1 MVKDL
6 KDCSF
11 KRILIIGSVVKYR
24 WRLAVALMRLLDRP
38 EFSAIDPARQNLP
51 QHGYA
56 WSQVDLII
64 VDMSEHKAAIRNWYF
79 DLVMQAALPVIIF
92 MDRSAT
98 VDDAAD
104 MVRAGGSDYIDI
116 TRLSLK
122 RLTRALLI
130 AANMHEVKSGFAT
143 KSASTFLPLESG
155 VTASLVSTI
164 KSTNKPTGDDSSV
177 RQSGQVLSGMDNM
190 TDEPTEVLPRLN
202 PSTLDPVVFNVQT
215 DDGSHSR
222 ASGRTGFMRT
232 GHSGSIG
239 DEDGRL
245 PETTGSGKHHDHV
258 GVTDEV
264 TADYQESHDSLEAS
278 FVTTGLMSI
287 LDRANLQQAA
297 LPEDRDAKAKSFT
310 LGQYWPFTPQ
320 QIERGEAIID
330 NYRILEFVAIG
341 GMVSVFKVQ
350 HKDTGQISAMKLFD
364 RDTSDRLGRKRFIR
378 GYQLIE
384 KVSHRHVV
392 AIQDLVASEE
402 SAYAVME
409 YFPAG
414 DLKKRIS
421 KGINRKDIVHYTTVI
436 AAALDTAH
444 QQNILHRDLK
454 PSNVMFRA
462 NGDPVLL
469 DFGIAKLMTESRT
482 SLAFSDHVVGTP
494 YYISPEQAVGSPLD
508 GRSDLY
514 ALGIMLY
521 EMIEGEHP
529 YSGDS
534 PMDIMRQHV
543 SGPVPRLTSVTD
555 PLDRIIGKLLSKD
568 RDDRY
573 ATGREVIRALLE
585 LVPESIDDD

>member
-24 WRLAVALMRLLDRP
+24 RRLAVALMRLLNRP
-38 EFSAIDPARQNLP
+38 EFSAIDPSRQNLP

-79 DLVMQAALPVIIF
+79 DLVMQAALPVMIF

-116 TRLSLK
+116 ARLSLK

-143 KSASTFLPLESG
+143 KSASAFLPLESG
-155 VTASLVSTI
+155 VTASLISAI
-164 KSTNKPTGDDSSV
+164 KSTNKPTGDDSSD
-177 RQSGQVLSGMDNM
+177 RQGGQMLSGMDNM
-190 TDEPTEVLPRLN
+190 PDEPTEVLPRLN
-202 PSTLDPVVFNVQT
+202 PSTLDPVVFNVT

-222 ASGRTGFMRT
+222 TSGRTGFMRT

-239 DEDGRL
+239 GEDGRL
-245 PETTGSGKHHDHV
+245 PETAGSGKHHDHV
-258 GVTDEV
+258 EYTDEV
-264 TADYQESHDSLEAS
+264 TADYQENHDSLEAP

-297 LPEDRDAKAKSFT
+297 LPEDRDAKARSFT
-310 LGQYWPFTPQ
+310 LGQHWPFTPQ

-341 GMVSVFKVQ
+341 GMASVFKVQ
-350 HKDTGQISAMKLFD
+350 HKDTDQISAMKLFD

-384 KVSHRHVV
+384 KVSHPHVV

-402 SAYAVME
+402 GTYAVME

-414 DLKKRIS
+414 DLKTRIS
-421 KGINRKDIVHYTTVI
+421 KGINRKDLVHYTTVI
-436 AAALDTAH
+436 AGALDTAH

-462 NGDPVLL
+462 NGDLVLL

-529 YSGDS
+529 YKGDS

-543 SGPVPRLTSVTD
+543 GGPVPRLTSPDD
-555 PLDRIIGKLLSKD
+555 PLDTVIGKLLSKD

-573 ATGREVIRALLE
+573 ATGREVIQALLE
-585 LVPESIDDD
+585 LVPDGIDDD